1 MDVGSFGYIFLM
13 TKSDMKSRK
22 IFLISFFL
30 VLLIATGFL
39 REQLFR
45 SINYIILYRDVNP
58 FILGKSFIT
67 DWMNGFSN
75 HDLLLL
81 KWILTFVFSFAFLIY
96 TISLSKIIFPKSS
109 FTRFILFIYA
119 AGIFISCA
127 AILLGII
134 IPTINGKTYYF
145 ARLIMGAEQSP
156 LLSGII
162 IMALKAFDSIENN
175 STKNFNQKLE

>member
-1 MDVGSFGYIFLM
+1 M
-13 TKSDMKSRK
+13 TKSDMKSRR
-22 IFLISFFL
+22 ILFILFFL

-45 SINYIILYRDVNP
+45 SINYIILYRDDDQ

-75 HDLLLL
+75 RDLVLL

-96 TISLSKIIFPKSS
+96 TISLSKIIFPKS

-134 IPTINGKTYYF
+134 IPTINEKTYYF

-175 STKNFNQKLE
+175 SAKNFNQKLE

>member
-1 MDVGSFGYIFLM
+1 MV
-13 TKSDMKSRK
+13 SRR
-22 IFLISFFL
+22 ILFILFFL
-30 VLLIATGFL
+30 VLLISTGFL

-45 SINYIILYRDVNP
+45 SINYIILYRDTNQ

-67 DWMNGFSN
+67 NWMHGFSN
-75 HDLLLL
+75 LDLLLL
-81 KWILTFVFSFAFLIY
+81 KWILTFFFSFAFLIY

-119 AGIFISCA
+119 AGIFISFV

-134 IPTINGKTYYF
+134 IPRINGETYYF

-162 IMALKAFDSIENN
+162 IIALKAFDSFENN
-175 STKNFNQKLE
+175 STKNFNQKPE